1 MKNSSYK
8 KSLVLGIFI
17 LFIGA
22 GVLPSISG
30 YTGKTS
36 IQSTKEIP
44 TSFPLNNGYVNGFW
58 KLDTGSGSTAYD
70 YSAHSYD
77 GTIYGATWTAGY
89 SGYALDFDGVND
101 YVELG
106 TYSNDLGFNKTDDVN
121 ISVYFKS
128 TSTESGMIYCAA
140 GFEHIPEARIE
151 LLSNGTL
158 YVKIWTHLCGIWIY
172 SNGTFNDG

>member
-70 YSAHSYD
+70 
-77 GTIYGATWTAGY
+77 
-89 SGYALDFDGVND
+89 
-101 YVELG
+101 
-106 TYSNDLGFNKTDDVN
+106 
-121 ISVYFKS
+121 
-128 TSTESGMIYCAA
+128 
-140 GFEHIPEARIE
+140 
-151 LLSNGTL
+151 
-158 YVKIWTHLCGIWIY
+158 
-172 SNGTFNDG
+172 